1 MESFKYVNLIL
12 LLLKPRWVLNELG
25 SLSSLR
31 GNSLRRVKFA
41 KWSLPVRVRV
51 RVRVRSSRR
60 ITCCGSG
67 GSKWSS
73 SIHLCP
79 LCRADSGTSS
89 EALLNAVGCYLAT
102 DAVKEED
109 VEIKWVI
116 KYSGEAHIVFTSPHT
131 PSPASQLPLGRIA
144 SSVVNTQRLRK
155 WAEDNQDTHLPH
167 LLDTIFWVHS
177 PTF

>member
-1 MESFKYVNLIL
+1 M
-12 LLLKPRWVLNELG
+12 
-25 SLSSLR
+25 
-31 GNSLRRVKFA
+31 
-41 KWSLPVRVRV
+41 
-51 RVRVRSSRR
+51 
-60 ITCCGSG
+60 
-67 GSKWSS
+67 
-73 SIHLCP
+73 
-79 LCRADSGTSS
+79 
-89 EALLNAVGCYLAT
+89 GCYLAT

-144 SSVVNTQRLRK
+144 SSIVNTQRLRK